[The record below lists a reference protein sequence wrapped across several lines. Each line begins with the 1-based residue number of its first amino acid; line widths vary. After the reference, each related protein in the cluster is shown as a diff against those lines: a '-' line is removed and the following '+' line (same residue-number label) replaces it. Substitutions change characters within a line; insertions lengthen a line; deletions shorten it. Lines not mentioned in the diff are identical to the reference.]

1 MAAAAALVVA
11 GEGKGE
17 GPEGYTRS
25 HFQVPLEGEEVGLQK
40 EEARSSSIRPVP
52 SPPFPLAP
60 CTLALRELRVR
71 VVVRGSEGKRVR
83 RVGSGA
89 RGAGEDAHPAVPH
102 RHVRLYEPAH

>member
-1 MAAAAALVVA
+1 MVA

-52 SPPFPLAP
+52 SAPFLLAP

>member
-1 MAAAAALVVA
+1 MVA
-11 GEGKGE
+11 GAERKGE

-40 EEARSSSIRPVP
+40 GEARSSPVLLSRPVSLP
-52 SPPFPLAP
+52 PLALCP
-60 CTLALRELRVR
+60 LALQELRVR
-71 VVVRGSEGKRVR
+71 VAVRGREGKGAR